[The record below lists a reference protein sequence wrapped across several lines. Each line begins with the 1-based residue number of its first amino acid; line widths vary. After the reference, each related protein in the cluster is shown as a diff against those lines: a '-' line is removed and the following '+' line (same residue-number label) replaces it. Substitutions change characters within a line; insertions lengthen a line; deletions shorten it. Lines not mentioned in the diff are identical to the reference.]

1 MISKAKNSIFWCV
14 SGVEPMN
21 LRIGRFCGLVVVQMP
36 YYATYDI
43 NEFCIVFAPL
53 FFAVLEIYHNL
64 YMWTSH
70 RSSVSPT
77 LSETDQL

>member
-1 MISKAKNSIFWCV
+1 
-14 SGVEPMN
+14 MN

-64 YMWTSH
+64 YM
-70 RSSVSPT
+70 
-77 LSETDQL
+77 